1 MKLKKAFSADL
12 KEAFEYFKSKQL
24 EATQDPA
31 AIVQVQAITLEAWVS
46 NMLRKP
52 VYELIGE
59 KRANVDE

>member
-1 MKLKKAFSADL
+1 MKLKKAFLADL

-24 EATQDPA
+24 ETAKDPGVIA
-31 AIVQVQAITLEAWVS
+31 QIQAITLETWVS

-59 KRANVDE
+59 KRANIDE

>member
-24 EATQDPA
+24 ESATDPA
-31 AIVQVQAITLEAWVS
+31 VIAQVQAITLEAWVS